1 MLKEK
6 PETANAPPA
15 GLLRTTAGDL
25 ERERRSRVWN
35 ALEALGIMVFVL
47 VVLWP
52 FAYGCGILPGI
63 GAVHVAA
70 NALLIAG
77 GACILLVLPFVHG
90 DTLDS
95 WGLGDPRVLW
105 RILRHGTP
113 RQRALYGAIVLGL
126 FAALNYANYN
136 QRHEVGGFFGLD
148 KTTALELRG
157 SFPGILLVFAVGT
170 LLSGLIISAAIRY
183 DNFLP
188 AFATAMKVSLPLLVL
203 MFLAAL
209 KIRGWEVIQTFRP
222 TTWLLGVFGYVF
234 WGFIQQ
240 LLFSAYF
247 GTRFRK
253 AFAPSAAAANTS
265 NWAQTVALFAAGA
278 GVLGAALIA
287 LAVRIAY
294 GEWGLDPVQLALTA
308 LFLAPIGAVYGHYF
322 RRDPKRLLVATLA
335 ASCFGLIHIDSY
347 GLVFVTWGLGIV
359 LVYVFMEDKNRNL
372 VALGFIHGLLG
383 SSFGEFFSSGKSGL
397 LEVDYSV
404 GPWNVDNPAV
414 GALIIPMLCIGVY
427 VAIMAWCVEHIRE

>member
-1 MLKEK
+1 MLTDK
-6 PETANAPPA
+6 PAEAVAPPA

-25 ERERRSRVWN
+25 EAERRSRVWN

-63 GAVHVAA
+63 RAVHVAA
-70 NALLIAG
+70 NAMLVAG
-77 GACILLVLPFVHG
+77 GAFILFVLPFVHG

-95 WGLGDPRVLW
+95 WGLGNPKALW
-105 RILRHGTP
+105 RVLRHGTP
-113 RQRALYGAIVLGL
+113 GQRARYGAIVLAL
-126 FAALNYANYN
+126 FAVLNYANYN
-136 QRHEVGGFFGLD
+136 QWHEVAGFFGLD

-157 SFPGILLVFAVGT
+157 SFPGILAVFAVGAA
-170 LLSGLIISAAIRY
+170 LSGLIIFAAIRY
-183 DNFLP
+183 DNFP
-188 AFATAMKVSLPLLVL
+188 SAFATAMKVSLPLLVL

-209 KIRGWEVIQTFRP
+209 VDRGWEVVHTFRP

-253 AFAPSAAAANTS
+253 AFAPSSTLGNTS
-265 NWAQTVALFAAGA
+265 NWGQTVALFAAGT
-278 GVLGAALIA
+278 GVLGAAAIA
-287 LAVRIAY
+287 VAVRIAY
-294 GEWGLDPVQLALTA
+294 GEWGLDAAQLALTA
-308 LFLAPIGAVYGHYF
+308 LFLAPIGAVYGHFF
-322 RRDPKRLLVATLA
+322 RRDSKRLLVATLA

-404 GPWNVDNPAV
+404 GPWNVDDPTA

-427 VAIMAWCVEHIRE
+427 VAIMAWCVEKIRE